1 MTRLVCPHCGLQAM
15 SAPCKWALTA
25 FRWEKPVNCRAC
37 GQSVEVR
44 SFSVMRWTA
53 PFIFFCLLASVLMAF
68 DLIGHRLV
76 LGLAG
81 ALALFALGGLLF
93 GVPLHRRGRTDPQAV
108 QRAHAARGMR

>member
-68 DLIGHRLV
+68 GLIQPQLV
-76 LGLAG
+76 MALAG
-81 ALALFALGGLLF
+81 ALVIVAHGGL
-93 GVPLHRRGRTDPQAV
+93 QAS
-108 QRAHAARGMR
+108 QRSEASPAEA